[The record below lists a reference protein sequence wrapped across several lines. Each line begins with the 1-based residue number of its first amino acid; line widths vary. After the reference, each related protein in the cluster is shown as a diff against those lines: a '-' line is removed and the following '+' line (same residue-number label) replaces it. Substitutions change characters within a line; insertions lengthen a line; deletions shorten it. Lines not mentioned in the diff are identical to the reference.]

1 MKKFLMTIAAVALVA
16 VSANAQDEKW
26 FGSREGGFAIT
37 FNANPILNYA
47 GNMFNGNT
55 NNKLDDFEGTGIDGL
70 FTGTTIT
77 GKYFLKDNMAVNLGF
92 GFNNNYKVTNNYN
105 DPSDAEAETGFSRT
119 STTEFALKA
128 GIEYR
133 LQPGKRIQPIF
144 GADLVYAHTNGFTYT
159 ESEDDKDGM
168 PSGDWTYTGAP
179 VNKLGLMLNVGVE
192 YFIIPQMSVGAE
204 LGFGVAKQ
212 WKSNANFDNSDEDK
226 YGKKVSRVDN
236 TELDIKTGDVFGHAK
251 GNISL
256 NFYF

>member
-55 NNKLDDFEGTGIDGL
+55 GNSLADFEGTGIDGL

-92 GFNNNYKVTNNYN
+92 GYNNKYNVTNNYN

-128 GIEYR
+128 GLEYR

-144 GADLVYAHTNGFTYT
+144 GADLVYAHTNGFTYI

-168 PSGDWTYTGAP
+168 PSGDWKYNGAP

-212 WKSNANFDNSDEDK
+212 WNRTSQDSSDEDK
-226 YGKKVSRVDN
+226 IQKKVSRVN
-236 TELDIKTGDVFGHAK
+236 TSTLDLKTGDVFGHAK